1 MKKKDI
7 RDLSEEE
14 LSNFFLEKELPKFRM
29 SQLNEWLWRKAA
41 NSFEEMTSLSKEI
54 RNLLKNT
61 FSINSININQKIKS
75 SDGTI
80 KYSFILHDQNLI
92 EGVLI
97 PSKKRVTA
105 CISSQVGC
113 SLDCKFC
120 ATGTLKLRRNLT
132 HYEIF
137 LQAYKLNE
145 ESKANYGK
153 GITNIVF
160 MGMGEPLLNYKNLLH
175 SIEKITSNEG
185 MGMSPRRIT
194 VSTVGISKMIKK
206 LADDNVKFNL
216 AISLHS
222 ADNDTRSNI
231 MSINHAN
238 DLSSLSNAI
247 KYYFEKTKNR
257 ITYEYVLLRN
267 VNDSIDFAKK
277 LAAFSKICPCK
288 INLIEYNPIKE
299 SEFNKSTNN
308 MTRKFAE
315 YIESKNIIVT
325 IRRSKG
331 EDINA
336 ACGQLVN
343 NLS

>member
-61 FSINSININQKIKS
+61 FSINSININQKFKS

-113 SLDCKFC
+113 SLDCEFC

-132 HYEIF
+132 DYEIF

-194 VSTVGISKMIKK
+194 VSW
-206 LADDNVKFNL
+206 L
-216 AISLHS
+216 
-222 ADNDTRSNI
+222 
-231 MSINHAN
+231 
-238 DLSSLSNAI
+238 
-247 KYYFEKTKNR
+247 
-257 ITYEYVLLRN
+257 
-267 VNDSIDFAKK
+267 
-277 LAAFSKICPCK
+277 P
-288 INLIEYNPIKE
+288 
-299 SEFNKSTNN
+299 
-308 MTRKFAE
+308 
-315 YIESKNIIVT
+315 
-325 IRRSKG
+325 
-331 EDINA
+331 
-336 ACGQLVN
+336 Q
-343 NLS
+343 